1 VAKQNH
7 SILFEQFP
15 STLFLETDILS
26 SWRDSY
32 EIVPVSSVCYC
43 CSLFSLQFM
52 LTAIGLAITV
62 KIMNVPYDSN
72 IISSLFQPHTMM
84 LRANA

>member
-1 VAKQNH
+1 
-7 SILFEQFP
+7 
-15 STLFLETDILS
+15 
-26 SWRDSY
+26 
-32 EIVPVSSVCYC
+32 
-43 CSLFSLQFM
+43 M